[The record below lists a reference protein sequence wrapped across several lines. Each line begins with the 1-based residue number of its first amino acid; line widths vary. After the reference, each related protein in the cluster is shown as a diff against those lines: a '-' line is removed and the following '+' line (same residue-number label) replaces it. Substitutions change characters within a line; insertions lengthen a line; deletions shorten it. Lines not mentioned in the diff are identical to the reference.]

1 MHPTLFGWI
10 LLFPL
15 EKLVG
20 KRQVTVVDVLGDF
33 AVNIILSTLY
43 FRHVDDIDLYTGGLS
58 EIRTKGGLTGPT
70 FACIIGKSF
79 ASWKFGDRFWYENN
93 FKKTGFTPRK
103 LFCLIFCWWKRD
115 KIIWCITLVRK
126 YYSYWVMGVMVF
138 NATFN
143 NIQIGY

>member
-1 MHPTLFGWI
+1 M
-10 LLFPL
+10 
-15 EKLVG
+15 
-20 KRQVTVVDVLGDF
+20 DVLGDY

-103 LFCLIFCWWKRD
+103 LFCLIFC
-115 KIIWCITLVRK
+115 
-126 YYSYWVMGVMVF
+126 
-138 NATFN
+138 
-143 NIQIGY
+143 

>member
-1 MHPTLFGWI
+1 MLFS
-10 LLFPL
+10 L
-15 EKLVG
+15 ETLVG
-20 KRQVTVVDVLGDF
+20 KRQVTVVDVEGDF

-103 LFCLIFCWWKRD
+103 LFCLIFC
-115 KIIWCITLVRK
+115 
-126 YYSYWVMGVMVF
+126 
-138 NATFN
+138 
-143 NIQIGY
+143 